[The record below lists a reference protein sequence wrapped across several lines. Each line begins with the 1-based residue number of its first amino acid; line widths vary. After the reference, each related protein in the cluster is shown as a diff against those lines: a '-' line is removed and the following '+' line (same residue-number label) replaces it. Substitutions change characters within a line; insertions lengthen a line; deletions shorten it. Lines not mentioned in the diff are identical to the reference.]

1 MANAEQKSKVK
12 GALAKGLIKKIK
24 NNLFMKTMIVRSETV
39 STLRPA
45 DFSTLKPADFSTGN
59 L

>member
-12 GALAKGLIKKIK
+12 GALAKGLIKKI

>member
-39 STLRPA
+39 STQ
-45 DFSTLKPADFSTGN
+45 KPADFGTGN